1 MDYLDATEVIYMRD
15 LLTMRDQVTSAI
27 QYTLEVQS
35 LRDLKLELL
44 YALL

>member
-1 MDYLDATEVIYMRD
+1 MG
-15 LLTMRDQVTSAI
+15 DQVTSAI
-27 QYTLEVQS
+27 QCALEVQS